1 MKKLLAI
8 VLLLPIYINAV
19 EFLVSPPKLEF
30 NLIQRKVVN
39 DSLIVVNRDS
49 SNITIKCYFKDWGY
63 KNGKKYYT
71 KPGSLSYSAS
81 HWITVNPLQ
90 FELLPY
96 EKRIIRIT
104 LTKPDT
110 VYKGEYRSMIFFE
123 TIAKPSSYSNMFMF
137 NARIGVPLYAEIDR
151 KEYIGFIEGI
161 HCIENEIDIQYVNY
175 SYNRL
180 YLNGNYLIINEKNDT
195 IINDSIR
202 NILILPRD
210 TQNINVDISNVEK
223 GEYTVMFYIDNGGNE
238 IAGGKKRF
246 VKK

>member
-1 MKKLLAI
+1 MKKLLTI
-8 VLLLPIYINAV
+8 IFLLPIYVYAV

-30 NLIQRKVVN
+30 ALMQRKIVN

-49 SNITIKCYFKDWGY
+49 NSITIKCYFKDWGY
-63 KNGKKYYT
+63 KNGKKFYAP
-71 KPGSLSYSAS
+71 PGSLNYSAS
-81 HWITVNPLQ
+81 HWIVVNPLQ
-90 FELLPY
+90 FEVLPY

-104 LTKPDT
+104 LIKPDT
-110 VYKGEYRSMIFFE
+110 IYIGEYRSMIFFE

-137 NARIGVPLYAEIDR
+137 SARIGVPLYAEIGR

-161 HCIENEIDIQYVNY
+161 HYNKNEIDLQYVNY

-202 NILILPRD
+202 NILVLPRD
-210 TQNINVDISNVEK
+210 TQNINIDISNVKK
-223 GEYTVMFYIDNGGNE
+223 GEYIVMFYIDNEGNE